1 MKSSDVALKKIG
13 EFNKFG
19 SVLGLERIRELLHRL
34 GEPQKDLKI
43 IHIAGTNG
51 KGSVSRFIYEIL
63 REAGYNTGI
72 YSSPYLEVFNERIE
86 FNGEYID
93 DDSLK
98 KYADRASEEAK
109 KMCDEG
115 LLSPT
120 EFDVVTAIGFMYFK
134 EKNADFVILE
144 VGLGGRGDSTNV
156 IEKPLITAISSISYD
171 HTDRLGTTI
180 DKIAGEKAG
189 IIKEGIPLVYAT
201 IPNGITEEES
211 QVAKGVI
218 EDKASQ
224 KKAQTIEVKASG
236 YLIKEESLD
245 GTVFDCTA
253 YGKKYEDMRI
263 SLVGAHQVAN
273 AAVAL
278 TTVEVLR
285 ENGIINITD
294 HMIYRGME
302 NAKNKGRFEVLS
314 KEPMYILDGA
324 HNSAGMQSFV
334 RTVSKLLSGKKLL
347 ITIGVL
353 KDKEIDKMMQALAHI
368 DADFIATNPNNP
380 RKLDKEDM
388 RKVLVANGK
397 NVIFTGE
404 PAETLDYV
412 KNITNSECSKCDKSH
427 KYDATIFVGS
437 LYLIGEIRRLIG
449 ER

>member
-1 MKSSDVALKKIG
+1 MKSSDAALKKIG

-34 GEPQKDLKI
+34 GDPQKDLKI
-43 IHIAGTNG
+43 IHVAGTNG
-51 KGSVSRFIYEIL
+51 KGSVSRFIYQIL
-63 REAGYNTGI
+63 REAGYDTGI

-120 EFDVVTAIGFMYFK
+120 EFDVVTAIGFLYFK

-156 IEKPLITAISSISYD
+156 IEKPLITVISSISYD
-171 HTDRLGTTI
+171 HTDRLGDTI
-180 DKIAGEKAG
+180 EQIAGEKAG
-189 IIKEGIPLVYAT
+189 IIKEGIPLIYAT
-201 IPNGITEEES
+201 IPNGITKEES
-211 QVAKGVI
+211 QAAKSVI
-218 EDKASQ
+218 E
-224 KKAQTIEVKASG
+224 KKARKKNAVAVEVKSDN
-236 YLIKEESLD
+236 YLIKRESLR
-245 GTVFDCTA
+245 GTLFNCTV
-253 YGKKYEDMRI
+253 YGKKYEDMHI

-278 TTVEVLR
+278 ATVEVLR

-294 HMIYRGME
+294 HTIYEGMK

-314 KEPMYILDGA
+314 NEPLYILDGA
-324 HNSAGMQSFV
+324 HNSAGMDSFV
-334 RTVSKLLSGKKLL
+334 RTVSKLLEGKKIL
-347 ITIGVL
+347 IAIGIL
-353 KDKEIDKMMQALAHI
+353 ADKEIDKMVQALACVK
-368 DADFIATNPNNP
+368 ADFIATNPNNP
-380 RKLDKEDM
+380 RKLVKEEM
-388 RKVLVANGK
+388 REILLANGK
-397 NVIFTGE
+397 NVIFTGTPIE
-404 PAETLDYV
+404 VVDYV
-412 KNITNSECSKCDKSH
+412 KNIPPQ
-427 KYDATIFVGS
+427 KYDARIFVGS
-437 LYLIGEIRRLIG
+437 LYLIGEIRRLIS